1 MAANSA
7 GPRAAVT
14 LGGNRSPFACA
25 NGPFAQAPN
34 QDMLIAA
41 LDGLVEQFGL
51 PGEAVGEVA
60 AGAVP
65 KHTRDFN
72 LTRETVLRI
81 GLAHTNPAYDV
92 QQGCGTGLGAAI
104 LVADKI
110 ALGQID
116 SGIAGG
122 VDSASDAPIAVGD
135 GL

>member
-1 MAANSA
+1 MAARSA

-41 LDGLVEQFGL
+41 LDGLVARFGL
-51 PGEAVGEVA
+51 SGEALGEVA
-60 AGAVP
+60 PGAVP
-65 KHTRDFN
+65 KHSRDSNF
-72 LTRETVLRI
+72 TRETVLRC
-81 GLAHTNPAYDV
+81 GLAHANTNV
-92 QQGCGTGLGAAI
+92 QQGCGTSLGAAI